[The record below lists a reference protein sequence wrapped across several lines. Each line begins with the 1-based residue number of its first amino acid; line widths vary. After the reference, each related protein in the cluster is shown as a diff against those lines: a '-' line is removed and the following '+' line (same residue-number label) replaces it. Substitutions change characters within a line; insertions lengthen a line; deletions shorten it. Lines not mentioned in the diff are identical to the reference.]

1 MMKTGLL
8 AATLCAVLATAAS
21 AQGFPSRPIRIVV
34 PYPAGGTTDAMA
46 RVLQEPLQKLLGQ
59 QVLIDNKAGASGA
72 IGSREVARAPADG
85 YTLLFSN
92 DGPSST
98 TPLLVKSAGYDG
110 VKDFAPV
117 SQVSSAP
124 LFLMVNAGVPADDLK
139 SFVDYVRQLPQ
150 GIEYGS
156 GGIGSLGHLAMEW
169 FAHATKLKLVHV
181 PYKGQA
187 PASTAL
193 VSGEVKVTLTTT
205 SSSMTGFVKEG
216 KLKLLA
222 ITTAQPSPLA
232 PGSPSMNTVLPGYSV
247 EIWFGLLAPAGTPA
261 DVVARLNEAVAKTLQ
276 QPEVQERFRSFGVL
290 ATPSTPA
297 ALGALVASEVARWT
311 EVARLADIKA
321 E

>member
-1 MMKTGLL
+1 
-8 AATLCAVLATAAS
+8 
-21 AQGFPSRPIRIVV
+21 V
-34 PYPAGGTTDAMA
+34 P
-46 RVLQEPLQKLLGQ
+46 V
-59 QVLIDNKAGASGA
+59 
-72 IGSREVARAPADG
+72 
-85 YTLLFSN
+85 
-92 DGPSST
+92 
-98 TPLLVKSAGYDG
+98 
-110 VKDFAPV
+110 
-117 SQVSSAP
+117 
-124 LFLMVNAGVPADDLK
+124 DDLK
-139 SFVDYVRQLPQ
+139 GFVDHVRKLPQ

-169 FAHATKLKLVHV
+169 FAQATKLKLVHV

-232 PGSPSMNTVLPGYSV
+232 PGSPSMNTVLPGYHV

-261 DVVARLNEAVAKTLQ
+261 DVVARLNEAVAKSLR
-276 QPEVQERFRSFGVL
+276 QPDVQERFRSFGVL

-297 ALGALVASEVARWT
+297 ALGALVASEVTRWA
-311 EVARLADIKA
+311 EVVRLADIKA